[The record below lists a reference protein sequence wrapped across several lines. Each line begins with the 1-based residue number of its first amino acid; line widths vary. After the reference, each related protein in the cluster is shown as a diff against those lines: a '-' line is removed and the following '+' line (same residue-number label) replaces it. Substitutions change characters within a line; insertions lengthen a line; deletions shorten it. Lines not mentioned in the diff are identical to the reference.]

1 MLHSFRRTWKISGE
15 FSLASRHCALNFL
28 LFKKINKCACL
39 MLSKSLRFI
48 SVILSFQL
56 VLFYYSHQKLC
67 FKKSQIEKKP
77 KFRKADLNF
86 FFFIL
91 KMSILMAVIKICTF
105 KKRSFILF
113 YNSDNRYNTKMNWK
127 VQIR

>member
-1 MLHSFRRTWKISGE
+1 
-15 FSLASRHCALNFL
+15 
-28 LFKKINKCACL
+28 

-86 FFFIL
+86 FFFH
-91 KMSILMAVIKICTF
+91 IKNVYFNGCNKNLYLQEKIF
-105 KKRSFILF
+105 HFIL
-113 YNSDNRYNTKMNWK
+113 
-127 VQIR
+127 